1 MLNCTLG
8 VECILHEHNQHHGH
22 NTHLHIT
29 GSAEEDPE
37 VGSPPYEILDV
48 NEVIQGLL
56 NDTDSEL
63 SELEHLD
70 APNEGVYMMCGVL
83 IAMVLVGLI
92 IVLLAVT
99 ISKLRKRGD
108 SESSSHH
115 SSQTAPTPMALLGN
129 NPTLSTSASAPAVLA
144 TSVVHMTTHNGDP
157 PLSNLYQPPGLWH
170 YPAAH
175 FLYATEQDVT
185 ITALPT
191 ERPGF
196 CRGMRKNLGGRWK
209 RLVKRKTVPDSC
221 AVSRDHL
228 KQIYVY

>member
-1 MLNCTLG
+1 MLLVTM
-8 VECILHEHNQHHGH
+8 
-22 NTHLHIT
+22 TYHLDA
-29 GSAEEDPE
+29 SSSEEDPE

-83 IAMVLVGLI
+83 IAMVFVGLI
-92 IVLLAVT
+92 IVLLA
-99 ISKLRKRGD
+99 
-108 SESSSHH
+108 
-115 SSQTAPTPMALLGN
+115 
-129 NPTLSTSASAPAVLA
+129 
-144 TSVVHMTTHNGDP
+144 
-157 PLSNLYQPPGLWH
+157 
-170 YPAAH
+170 
-175 FLYATEQDVT
+175 DVT